1 MKIVQAAMA
10 GTLESSDLMVKVSP
24 VESGLDV
31 VIHSEVYK
39 QFGDRITEVVN
50 ETLSAFNLE
59 QGQIIID
66 DKGALDCVIRAR
78 VQAALLRGTGRED
91 IAWETL

>member
-31 VIHSEVYK
+31 VIQSEVYK
-39 QFGDRITEVVN
+39 QFGDRIAEVVN
-50 ETLSAFNLE
+50 ETLSAFNIE

-78 VQAALLRGTGRED
+78 VQAALLRGTAREG

>member
-24 VESGLDV
+24 DESGLDV

-39 QFGDRITEVVN
+39 QFGDRIAEVVN
-50 ETLSAFNLE
+50 ETLSAFNIE

-78 VQAALLRGTGRED
+78 VQTALLRGTARED

>member
-31 VIHSEVYK
+31 VIQSEVYK
-39 QFGDRITEVVN
+39 QFGDRIAEVVN
-50 ETLSAFNLE
+50 ETLAAFNIE
-59 QGQIIID
+59 QGLIVVD

-78 VQAALLRGTGRED
+78 VQAALLRGTARED
-91 IAWETL
+91 ITWETL